1 MILVGGG
8 LIAVH
13 HVGVNSGKKAPM
25 LTNIIVS
32 VSMAM
37 FKQDNV
43 TLDLNY
49 SQESNVGS
57 LRTISNSI

>member
-8 LIAVH
+8 LTPVH
-13 HVGVNSGKKAPM
+13 HVGVIPGKKAPM
-25 LTNIIVS
+25 LTKIIAS

-43 TLDLNY
+43 TLDLTYN
-49 SQESNVGS
+49 QEINVGS
-57 LRTISNSI
+57 QRMISNSI